1 MENLTMYNAN
11 YFKVLMEDDTISYIE
26 QQEHCDIWWRT
37 PEDGI
42 AGDYFL
48 FENNNKIYFRYREKN
63 LGFFG
68 RVIAYSHDWGKTW
81 TEVE

>member
-11 YFKVLMEDDTISYIE
+11 YLRVRLDDGTISYIE
-26 QQEHCDIWWRT
+26 AQEHCDIWWRT
-37 PEDGI
+37 HEYGI

-48 FENNNKIYFRYREKN
+48 FRDSKRICFNYREEDKSFYCDV
-63 LGFFG
+63 L
-68 RVIAYSHDWGKTW
+68 AYSHDYGKTW